1 MSRFSILVF
10 VFFYLFCFIHLSYSL
25 NNGFSVELI
34 HRDSLKSP
42 IYCPSET
49 KFQRVYNA
57 VHRSINRGNHFA
69 KQFSLNTNKPVST
82 LTPDSCKGLWIYANS
97 YKNIQCSSTTC
108 THAEDIH
115 ISCSKVGDVCE
126 YSIAYDDD
134 GATTSQGNLS
144 TETLTLDSTSGS
156 NVSFH
161 NIVIGC
167 GHNNRLFYS
176 GPNSGIIGMGN
187 GPMSLIR
194 QLGSSI
200 GNKFSYCLIPF
211 YSDNGHSNY
220 SNKLNFG
227 DAAIVS
233 GEGVVSTP
241 IVQQDGPGKGYYYV
255 TLEAISVGNKRIEYE
270 GYKVEGTNASTR
282 SIIIDSGTPITLL
295 PEEFYNRLCY
305 KSNTTTL
312 EQSNIFP
319 IITAHFSGADVKL
332 NYNSTFVPFEEGTMC
347 FSFLPRQSRVIFG
360 SFSQHN
366 LLVGYDLQKNIMSFK
381 PTDCTKY

>member
-10 VFFYLFCFIHLSYSL
+10 VFFYLLCFIHLSYSL
-25 NNGFSVELI
+25 NNGFSIELI
-34 HRDSLKSP
+34 HRDSSKSP
-42 IYCPSET
+42 IYHPTET

-82 LTPDSCKGLWIYANS
+82 LTPNSGEYFISYSVGTPPVKAYGFMQTGSNFVWLQCQPCDPCFNETSPIFNPSKSSS

-144 TETLTLDSTSGS
+144 SETLTLDSTSGS

-211 YSDNGHSNY
+211 CSDNGHSNY

-241 IVQQDGPGKGYYYV
+241 IVKHEGPGKGYYYV

-295 PEEFYNRLCY
+295 PEEFYNSLESEVIKVVKLEGVYLPSFQLRLCY
-305 KSNTTTL
+305 KSNTTL
-312 EQSNIFP
+312 EQ
-319 IITAHFSGADVKL
+319 
-332 NYNSTFVPFEEGTMC
+332 
-347 FSFLPRQSRVIFG
+347 
-360 SFSQHN
+360 
-366 LLVGYDLQKNIMSFK
+366 
-381 PTDCTKY
+381 